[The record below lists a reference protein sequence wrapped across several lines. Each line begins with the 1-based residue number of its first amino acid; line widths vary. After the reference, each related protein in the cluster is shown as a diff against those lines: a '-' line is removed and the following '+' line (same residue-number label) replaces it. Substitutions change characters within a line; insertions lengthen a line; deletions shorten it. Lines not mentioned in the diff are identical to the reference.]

1 MLTCTHHRCYLHATF
16 WMTHTLIP
24 ISRNHKTETTSS
36 VYSVLNNTK
45 CLSCQSALSF
55 PQSGDGVKGDFLR
68 TPPAISK
75 EQMDVEGLF
84 LRMLNGQCASRDPH
98 FTSYHGDNCAAQDVN
113 LSSCCQVSNYFIRN
127 TARQIIHMLIST
139 VIYNVLVVIFD
150 CEKIKNV
157 VTLHLS

>member
-1 MLTCTHHRCYLHATF
+1 
-16 WMTHTLIP
+16 MTHTLMP

-75 EQMDVEGLF
+75 DQMDVEGLF
-84 LRMLNGQCASRDPH
+84 PRMLTSQCASHDPI
-98 FTSYHGDNCAAQDVN
+98 TSYYGDHCAAQDVN
-113 LSSCCQVSNYFIRN
+113 LSSCCQVSNHFIRN
-127 TARQIIHMLIST
+127 TAWQIIHMFISN
-139 VIYNVLVVIFD
+139 VIYNVLVHIFD
-150 CEKIKNV
+150 CENVLNV
-157 VTLHLS
+157 VTSHLS